1 MNELI
6 TGIKL
11 SHKSKFIAL
20 TKDVVPPKGYV
31 FHSIMGNITKS
42 DDPNV
47 ITDGIVPYKSAHLEG
62 AKSEKVLPGGHS
74 IQLTPQ
80 AVLELRRILREHL
93 VEHGLYKP

>member
-1 MNELI
+1 HQGLI
-6 TGIKL
+6 
-11 SHKSKFIAL
+11 
-20 TKDVVPPKGYV
+20 